1 MQIRESKNIRWERFD
16 RIEFPDKLWKLNRT
30 SRGLSLGDDKNISA
44 FDFEVLTHKGKTVP
58 SMLGY
63 ATYNSEEGRI
73 TEKGVVKKDLT
84 RTKQSKELR
93 KDLYKMCFDDQRTE
107 VLESF
112 LKEMTKQKYKDN
124 INFFYNIRYDMS
136 ILLSLLPEK
145 QMTELYEFNECIYKN
160 YKIMVIPKKMLFIK
174 RLDVSRPYTTAFY
187 DLASLTKQSLDSAC
201 KSWLDKTK
209 NDFDTAEVFNNFDL
223 FLEEYNS
230 GRMEKYCIKDCTLTC
245 ELGDAVRSHFNS
257 IKVPFSRPAS
267 PASLAK
273 DYIKFND
280 LHYPNFKYKKL
291 QRMCYSAYYGGL
303 FEFYKRGKFKNAK
316 GYDVDSLYPSV
327 MVDLPSL
334 EDCNILY
341 NNKYD
346 PNSDWAVIKARV
358 WLKKGKIMPFSMKT
372 KISYE
377 EEGKKKLANKI
388 IRPILRGQE
397 VIMSKQLYE
406 FIISDD
412 YPHLKNI
419 EIEYSYNI
427 YEQEKCKRPFGY
439 LQGLFDTRVDL
450 INKYGKS
457 DKRQEVIKV
466 MLNSP
471 YGATA
476 EVIETPDFT
485 EKDGIKYLQG
495 TKHKAGDLF
504 RPFLAFHI
512 TELSRLKMYEN
523 IYKSGIEENVIAVA
537 TDCIYIDEEGQEKFE
552 KYGDITD
559 EKELGTF
566 SIDYKGD
573 MLAIGN
579 GIYFFEKEKE
589 ITIETTKYIADI
601 KIKVP
606 YSKKTTRGFNE
617 NKMPDLLHNENYDQ
631 QDKITVTNN
640 RPLGFREVLYFHSGQ
655 AEMIGKFTDEVK
667 ELNINMDKSR
677 IWDQKAENLNQLKNN
692 IIHSK
697 PLELSEIKRVN
708 LTNGSNIYYNKEK
721 ETEKGVKGDVIMDKV
736 FKEIEEFKNAM
747 IFLDRDGEEFIR
759 DRDKMNSS
767 NWITWN
773 DRKVMLFNDA
783 IIGGDVPR
791 DWQGF
796 EFDDKPYIQNEERE
810 DIRSLILYF
819 LSIRKEY
826 LEDQL
831 KVLKTELKEGENPM
845 SFVFE
850 DRQGFMNYQ
859 RTGSANPIWFKEPEK
874 YYNWYS
880 LKSSLTKKRVF
891 GQIEKRN
898 ENSQLYQDL
907 LFLSHKIKMEGDPVR
922 NFPPDED
929 YIDLHNA
936 ILEQIREIKSI
947 GSE

>member
-187 DLASLTKQSLDSAC
+187 DLAALTKQSLDSAC

-819 LSIRKEY
+819 LSLRKEY

-831 KVLKTELKEGENPM
+831 KVLKTELKEGENPR

>member
-819 LSIRKEY
+819 LSLRKEY

>member
-160 YKIMVIPKKMLFIK
+160 YKIMIIPKKMLFIK

-819 LSIRKEY
+819 LSLRKEY

-922 NFPPDED
+922 NYPPDED